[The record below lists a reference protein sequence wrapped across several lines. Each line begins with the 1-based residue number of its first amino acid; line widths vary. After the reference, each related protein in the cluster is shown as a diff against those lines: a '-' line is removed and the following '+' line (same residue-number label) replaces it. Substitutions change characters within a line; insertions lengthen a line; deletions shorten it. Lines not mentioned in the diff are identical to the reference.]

1 MLGFFPSRR
10 REGLGVGASAASFR
24 GAVQEQSPAVARAP
38 PPAPPRL
45 REGEWLLLTDP
56 KQATQVLLVPIIC

>member
-1 MLGFFPSRR
+1 M
-10 REGLGVGASAASFR
+10 GASAASFR
-24 GAVQEQSPAVARAP
+24 GAVQEQSPAVALAHP
-38 PPAPPRL
+38 LTPSRL